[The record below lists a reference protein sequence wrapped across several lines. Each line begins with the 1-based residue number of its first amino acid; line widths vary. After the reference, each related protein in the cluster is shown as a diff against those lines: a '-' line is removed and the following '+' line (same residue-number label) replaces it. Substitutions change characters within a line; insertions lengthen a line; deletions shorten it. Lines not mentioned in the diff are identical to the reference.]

1 MVKILIPRSN
11 SISAK
16 TIVPT
21 DFEKYFDD
29 VVNDYIISG
38 FTVTAT
44 IGINRSVDIS
54 TGTARVKGMFVNN
67 DALETTAFTFGTDNT
82 HYLYIQLTRDGNN
95 EPESWSYTSNTTGTP
110 PTDSIVIAKVIT
122 AAGDVSSVD
131 QTVEFKKMNH
141 LHTFVGTGAEIAALT
156 TYSGM
161 IVVCTVTGSGFRIN
175 NQYVRNT
182 ANTSW
187 NIIPPGGSV
196 NTDSIIFSYD
206 ETIGNYTTPTGS
218 GVSSPLKEIEYLVIG
233 GGGGGGGWI
242 GGGGGAGAYR
252 TASIGVSPK
261 TYTITVGTGGA
272 GGRESYGASLRGGRQ
287 GTSSSIIATDFDITS
302 DGGGGGSYY
311 TIAEGYSG
319 NGSSGGANSTG
330 AGAYGNNG
338 SSGGSSGGGGAG
350 AAASSI
356 NGGAGLSSSIT
367 GSSVF
372 RGGGGGGAGPGDTT
386 FGSGGNGG
394 GGGGAANTGTNGTAN
409 TGGGGGSS
417 TSTISIGKTNVL
429 GGDGGSGVVII
440 RYTTGQVTATGG
452 TITTSGA
459 YTIHSFTSSGSFV
472 ITATTAG
479 SEAIDNNTSTKW
491 TSSSESNPNIYVDMG
506 SSIICSHIAFVTSST
521 STAVTIQVQTSTDSI
536 TYTTVRTLL
545 NANLVTNGTTY
556 NFIRFNADDARYLRL
571 RCSDATAKIL
581 SMNEIKV
588 LTISTN
594 TALVNHGHNTIDPS
608 DTSLGSN
615 GF

>member
-1 MVKILIPRSN
+1 MG
-11 SISAK
+11 SAG
-16 TIVPT
+16 TEWDT
-21 DFEKYFDD
+21 AD
-29 VVNDYIISG
+29 VL
-38 FTVTAT
+38 TK
-44 IGINRSVDIS
+44 
-54 TGTARVKGMFVNN
+54 ARLNQKN
-67 DALETTAFTFGTDNT
+67 
-82 HYLYIQLTRDGNN
+82 I
-95 EPESWSYTSNTTGTP
+95 
-110 PTDSIVIAKVIT
+110 
-122 AAGDVSSVD
+122 
-131 QTVEFKKMNH
+131 
-141 LHTFVGTGAEIAALT
+141 FVGTGTQINALT
-156 TYSGM
+156 AFAGQHAF
-161 IVVCTVTGSGFRIN
+161 CTVTGSGFTIN

-187 NIIPPGGSV
+187 NRIPPGGSV

-218 GVSSPLKEIEYLVIG
+218 GASSPLKEIEYLVIG

-302 DGGGGGSYY
+302 DGGGGGSY
-311 TIAEGYSG
+311 IHISESYSG
-319 NGSSGGANSTG
+319 NGSSGGSNSTG

-338 SSGGSSGGGGAG
+338 SPAAGGGQGGSGGGGAG
-350 AAASSI
+350 TAGSGI

-372 RGGGGGGAGPGDTT
+372 RGGGGGGAQDTTT
-386 FGSGGNGG
+386 FGSGGS
-394 GGGGAANTGTNGTAN
+394 GGGGAGATNTGTAGTAN

-417 TSTISIGKTNVL
+417 TSGSGTDQL
-429 GGDGGSGVVII
+429 GGAGGSGVVII
-440 RYTTGQVTATGG
+440 RFLTGTITATGG
-452 TITTSGA
+452 TITTSGG

-472 ITATTAG
+472 VTATTAG
-479 SEAIDNNTSTKW
+479 SEAIDDNTATKW

-588 LTISTN
+588 LTISTI
-594 TALVNHGHNTIDPS
+594 TALTNHGHDTIDPS